1 MYGVNLIL
9 TLLLDWMIRRLRA
22 FGEDLVVELPV
33 EELVTMDLK
42 FSIPHAIAEVEN
54 GLNI

>member
-42 FSIPHAIAEVEN
+42 FSIPHAIEEVEN